1 MAIKI
6 YMLDTCICS
15 FIQREQPVQVLQR
28 LQQARTKRQRIVISA
43 ITYAE
48 MRFGATSKKAS
59 PKHLALVDAF
69 ILRLD
74 AVLPWDQAAID
85 EAAIIRRTLSDLGT
99 PIGANDT
106 AIAGHALA
114 MNAVLV
120 TNNLREFERVPN
132 LALEDWTQD

>member
-1 MAIKI
+1 MAMKI

-28 LQQARTKRQRIVISA
+28 LQQARAKRQRIVISA
-43 ITYAE
+43 ITHAE
-48 MRFGATSKKAS
+48 MRFGATSKKTL
-59 PKHLALVDAF
+59 PKHLVLVDAF

-85 EAAIIRRTLSDLGT
+85 EAPIIRRTLSDLGI

-106 AIAGHALA
+106 AIAAHALA

-120 TNNLREFERVPN
+120 TNNLHEFERVPN

>member
-1 MAIKI
+1 
-6 YMLDTCICS
+6 
-15 FIQREQPVQVLQR
+15 
-28 LQQARTKRQRIVISA
+28 
-43 ITYAE
+43 
-48 MRFGATSKKAS
+48 
-59 PKHLALVDAF
+59 
-69 ILRLD
+69 LRLD

-120 TNNLREFERVPN
+120 TNNLREFERAPN
-132 LALEDWTQD
+132 LVLEDWTQD